1 MGVWFTSG
9 GSLVY
14 CTAEARVRP
23 SVHRITGF
31 HRKYEAAGTMETFL
45 SPETIQAWFETARQW
60 LVGHVL
66 SVGMMVQALVVLAAV
81 AAGEG
86 IGRFLRRYVNEWVE
100 GRLEPGTRLERV
112 TRTGIRL
119 LPVAVV
125 IVLLWVASLVLRRAG
140 VDTFLVGLTQTLLVA
155 WVAIKLATSLLL
167 ARFWS
172 RVVGATAWVLAALH
186 IVGVLGPALEFLDG
200 LGFSIGKVQLTVLS
214 LFKATIVLFVLLRLG
229 SWMADAAERRLRS
242 VSSLTPSTTVLLSK
256 VVKITLFTVVFLV
269 ALNSVGIDFTAL
281 AVFSGAVGV
290 GVGFGLQKVVGNFV
304 SGIILLLDKSI
315 KPGDVIQVG
324 TVYGW
329 ITDLRGRYVSVVTR
343 DGKEYL
349 IPNEDLITQQVI
361 NWSYTNRRI
370 RLKVPVG
377 ISYGSDPRKAMDLAV
392 EAANEPE
399 RVLKDPGPVCRLMG
413 FGDSSVDLELRFWI
427 EDPQNGTANVR
438 SNILLGIW
446 DRFQEHG
453 IEIPFPQQDVH
464 LDVQDSGGYTPARD
478 TDPDTV

>member
-1 MGVWFTSG
+1 MARKMGFKG
-9 GSLVY
+9 
-14 CTAEARVRP
+14 EA
-23 SVHRITGF
+23 
-31 HRKYEAAGTMETFL
+31 KAGVAVTMDVFL
-45 SPETIQAWFETARQW
+45 SRETIQAWIEAAWQW
-60 LVGHVL
+60 LMGHVL
-66 SVGMMVQALVVLAAV
+66 SVDMAVQAVVVLVALAV
-81 AAGEG
+81 GEMAG
-86 IGRFLRRYVNEWVE
+86 RPLRRHLAERVE
-100 GRLEPGTRLERV
+100 SRLMPETRLERM
-112 TRTGIRL
+112 TRTGLRL
-119 LPVAVV
+119 LPVAGV
-125 IVLLWVASLVLRRAG
+125 IVLLWVSSLVLPKAG
-140 VDTFLVGLTQTLLVA
+140 VDTFLVGLVQTLLVA

-172 RVVGATAWVLAALH
+172 RVVATTAWALAALH
-186 IVGVLGPALEFLDG
+186 IVGVLGPGLEFLDG
-200 LGFSIGKVQLTVLS
+200 LGFTIGKVQLTVLN
-214 LFKATIVLFVLLRLG
+214 LFKAAIVLFVLLRLG
-229 SWMADAAERRLRS
+229 TWMADAAESRLRKIS
-242 VSSLTPSTTVLLSK
+242 GLTPSTTVLLSK

-361 NWSYTNRRI
+361 NWSYTNRKI

-377 ISYGSDPRKAMDLAV
+377 ISYGSDPRKAMDLV
-392 EAANEPE
+392 VDAAHEVP
-399 RVLKDPGPVCRLMG
+399 RVLEEPGPVCRLIG

-427 EDPQNGTANVR
+427 EDPQNGTVNVT
-438 SNILLGIW
+438 STILLGIW

-464 LDVQDSGGYTPARD
+464 LDIQGPVACTPDRNSGPETG
-478 TDPDTV
+478 

>member
-1 MGVWFTSG
+1 M
-9 GSLVY
+9 
-14 CTAEARVRP
+14 EA
-23 SVHRITGF
+23 
-31 HRKYEAAGTMETFL
+31 FL
-45 SPETIQAWFETARQW
+45 SPETIQAWIEAVRQW
-60 LVGHVL
+60 LTQHVI
-66 SVGMMVQALVVLAAV
+66 SPGMMIQAVAVLAAV
-81 AAGEG
+81 AAGEA
-86 IGRFLRRYVNEWVE
+86 IGRPLRRYGNERLE
-100 GRLEPGTRLERV
+100 GRMTPGTRLARL
-112 TRTGIRL
+112 TRSGLRL

-125 IVLLWVASLVLRRAG
+125 IVLLWVASLLLRRAG
-140 VDTFLVGLTQTLLVA
+140 TDPFLVGLVQTLLVA
-155 WVAIKLATSLLL
+155 WVAIKVVTSLLL
-167 ARFWS
+167 TRFWS
-172 RVVGATAWVLAALH
+172 RVIAVTAWVLAALH

-214 LFKATIVLFVLLRLG
+214 LFKATIVLLVLLRLG

-242 VSSLTPSTTVLLSK
+242 VSGLTPSTTVLLSK
-256 VVKITLFTVVFLV
+256 VVKIALFTIVFLV

-377 ISYGSDPRKAMDLAV
+377 ISYESDPRRAMDLVV
-392 EAANEPE
+392 EAAREVD

-427 EDPQNGTANVR
+427 EDPQNGTANVT
-438 SNILLGIW
+438 STILLGIW
-446 DRFQEHG
+446 DRFQENG

-464 LDVQDSGGYTPARD
+464 LDMQGPVEHTTVRG
-478 TDPDTV
+478 TDPEAA